1 MVEVLESSFVVP
13 SEPTATET
21 LRLSNIDQVAP
32 PVHVGFVYFYQGNQ
46 AKDFFSVETLKASL
60 SRTLVL
66 LYPLAGRCVV
76 GQDGRKEIN
85 CNAEGCLFVA
95 ARSDLTSDEI
105 KFEPSS
111 ELQKLFLPSADFPE
125 SLSLL
130 VMIQVTYLKC
140 GGVVLGIA
148 TNYVLID
155 GCSAFYF
162 IQTWAAVARGDVAKL
177 IPPSFDRNLLRGRT
191 PPRVTFN
198 HPEYTTDSIPAAAPK
213 CCLTARFTLSRKQI
227 QSLKS
232 RHSGGSIRISSFSTI
247 AALVWKCY
255 CISKGLGPSTQTRL
269 IFVADVRRRLSPP
282 LPKTY
287 IGNVVV
293 RTSAVSEVSTITSKP
308 VHVVAEI
315 VQSAVDGITDD
326 FVRSFIDYLEVMQGK
341 ILHSTLELAESDLR
355 ISSISGLPIYEANF
369 GWGAPQK
376 TSGAVAPGKNNVNLL
391 DELGNNNA
399 GLLMY
404 ITLDATIMPLF
415 EKAFYE
421 ELILVDTKNNG
432 SFSLESAGTCSS

>member
-21 LRLSNIDQVAP
+21 LRLSNIDQVAR
-32 PVHVGFVYFYQGNQ
+32 PVHIGFVYFYQGNQ

-60 SRTLVL
+60 SKTLVL

-95 ARSDLTSDEI
+95 GRSDLTSDEI
-105 KFEPSS
+105 NFEPSS

-125 SLSLL
+125 SLSQL
-130 VMIQVTYLKC
+130 VM
-140 GGVVLGIA
+140 
-148 TNYVLID
+148 
-155 GCSAFYF
+155 
-162 IQTWAAVARGDVAKL
+162 IQTWAAVARGDMANI
-177 IPPSFDRNLLRGRT
+177 IPPSFDRNLLRGRS

-198 HPEYTTDSIPAAAPK
+198 YPEYTTDPVPAAAPK
-213 CCLTARFTLSRKQI
+213 CCLTAKFTLSRKQI
-227 QSLKS
+227 QSLRS
-232 RHSGGSIRISSFSTI
+232 RQSGGSIRISSFSTI

-255 CISKGLGPSTQTRL
+255 CISKGLAPSTQTRL
-269 IFVADVRRRLSPP
+269 IFVADVRRRLCPP

-293 RTSAVSEVSTITSKP
+293 RTSAVSEISTITSKP

-315 VQSAVDGITDD
+315 VQSAVDGITDE
-326 FVRSFIDYLEVMQGK
+326 FVRSFIDYLELMKGK
-341 ILHSTLELAESDLR
+341 TLHSTLGLTESNLR
-355 ISSISGLPIYEANF
+355 ISSISGLPIYEANL

-376 TSGAVAPGKNNVNLL
+376 ASGAFAPGNNNVYVL
-391 DELGNNNA
+391 DEPGRNA

-421 ELILVDTKNNG
+421 ELVLVDTENNG
-432 SFSLESAGTCSS
+432 SFSLESAGTCIPVS